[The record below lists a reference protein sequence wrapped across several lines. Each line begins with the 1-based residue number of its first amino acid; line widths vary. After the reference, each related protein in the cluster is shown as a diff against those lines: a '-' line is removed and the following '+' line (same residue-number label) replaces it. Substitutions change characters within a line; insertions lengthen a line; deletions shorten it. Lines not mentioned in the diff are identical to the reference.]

1 MELLIGSIL
10 AGVGLGWIAV
20 PHCYGMCGPLHISV
34 CALNRTKSF
43 TQLSLFNFGRICGY
57 TFAGFLFGAF
67 GEFINLGPSR
77 FCCELSIY
85 PIRGALL
92 SLLFPGVTIIVVGI
106 CLLKRKQL
114 KLPSFNWLSKMLTG
128 GRTKIVAGGACTTLI
143 PCGMLYAAFAM
154 AVGTGS
160 WLGGTIFMFSFVLT
174 QTFFMQLGI
183 SVGHLFGNNFKN
195 FFNTSFPWLCI
206 LIGLIYIFI
215 FISKIKPI

>member
-1 MELLIGSIL
+1 MRKGQLAIQLESSNTNDLIL
-10 AGVGLGWIAV
+10 
-20 PHCYGMCGPLHISV
+20 M
-34 CALNRTKSF
+34 
-43 TQLSLFNFGRICGY
+43 
-57 TFAGFLFGAF
+57 
-67 GEFINLGPSR
+67 
-77 FCCELSIY
+77 
-85 PIRGALL
+85 
-92 SLLFPGVTIIVVGI
+92 
-106 CLLKRKQL
+106 
-114 KLPSFNWLSKMLTG
+114 LP
-128 GRTKIVAGGACTTLI
+128 IVASCITLI

>member
-1 MELLIGSIL
+1 M
-10 AGVGLGWIAV
+10 VCVWI
-20 PHCYGMCGPLHISV
+20 LHISV

-106 CLLKRKQL
+106 CLLKRKEL

-128 GRTKIVAGGACTTLI
+128 GRTKNCRRWCMHYINTMWYVICSLCNGCWNKE
-143 PCGMLYAAFAM
+143 
-154 AVGTGS
+154 VG
-160 WLGGTIFMFSFVLT
+160 LEERYLCFLSF
-174 QTFFMQLGI
+174 
-183 SVGHLFGNNFKN
+183 
-195 FFNTSFPWLCI
+195 
-206 LIGLIYIFI
+206 
-215 FISKIKPI
+215 